1 MQDEGEKLNRI
12 EDMKVKLNN
21 KNYEALHEFHNSFIY
36 KNDRDVPDSWGD
48 RKSNNFLDF
57 KNNFFKKTSMFK
69 KFFTYSIIFFVLAL
83 AYASYM
89 FFAGGNTVSNS
100 NIDIAVLGST
110 FTAGG
115 EELPLQI
122 EITNKNNAALE
133 LADLLVEYPKSSSGD
148 LTGETEHLRESLGS
162 IPSGGIKNDNIKVTL
177 FGEQGSVRP
186 IKISLEYRVAG
197 SNAIFV
203 KDKLY
208 EVTVSSAPIDL
219 SIDAPVEASPNQEV
233 TLNVKATLN
242 ATKAASR
249 ILVRFDYP
257 VGFQFETAT
266 PEPSYGNNIWSL
278 GDLSPGAEKDIKV
291 TGKMIDVSDGEEKTF
306 HVFSGSENDSDK
318 SLIGIVFNSLGHTIL
333 IKKPFIEAKVVINGV
348 YQTEY
353 AVDSSTPLFGSINWV
368 NNLDTKVNDLEIRAK
383 ISGNALNR
391 KTINSQTGYY
401 NSSIDTIIW
410 DKNSQDRFSE
420 VNPGDSGSVHFS
432 LSPFSLFSSV
442 GGLLSDPTIN
452 VEVSISAKQPM
463 EGNQTQSLD
472 NSESKI
478 IRVISNVGLSAK
490 ALHSSGAFTNTGAMP
505 PKVEKETTYTIVWTL
520 SNTAN
525 NISGTQVRSTLPSWV
540 RFVGPISPPSE
551 DLTYNPSTREIVWNV
566 GGIQKGTGITGV
578 DRDVSFQIGL
588 IPSLSQVD
596 TIPVIINGTTLTGHD
611 DFAKVDVKVNKPPL
625 TTLLQD
631 DPAFTGTQAKV
642 VE

>member
-21 KNYEALHEFHNSFIY
+21 KNYEASHEFHNSFIY

-596 TIPVIINGTTLTGHD
+596 TMPVIINGTTLTGHD